1 MRTLILRRIL
11 QAIPVLIG
19 ISLISFAVIQLPP
32 GDYLTVYVNN
42 LAQQGEFVDQSEL
55 AALREAYALDR
66 PIHIQYLKW
75 VTNFVRGDMGYS
87 FYWEKPVNKLI
98 GERIALSMTI
108 AILTFAVTYAAAIPV
123 GIFSAVNKYKLWDN
137 VITFLAFI
145 GVGMPGF
152 LVALVAMYVAVK
164 YLGMSAGGLFSEEYL
179 DAEWSLG
186 RVWDMLKHLWMP
198 VLVIGLSRTA
208 GTLRTMRATTLDELG
223 KPYVEAARARGLTE
237 RRVVLRY
244 PVRVAINPLVSTIGW
259 RLRDIISGE
268 VLVSI
273 VLGLPTTGPLLTRA
287 LLVQD
292 TFLAGSF
299 IMILSS
305 VTVFGSLLSDILLAA
320 IDPRIRFG
328 GAD

>member
-19 ISLISFAVIQLPP
+19 ISLISFAIIQLPP
-32 GDYLTVYVNN
+32 GDYLTVYASN
-42 LAQQGEFVDQSEL
+42 LAQQGEFVDESEL

-66 PIHIQYLKW
+66 PLPVQYLTWLGK
-75 VTNFVRGDMGYS
+75 FVRGDMGYS
-87 FYWEKPVNKLI
+87 FYWEEPVNRLI
-98 GERIALSMTI
+98 GERIVLSMTI
-108 AILTFAVTYAAAIPV
+108 AILTFAVTYAIAIPV

-137 VITFLAFI
+137 IITFLAFI
-145 GVGMPGF
+145 GVGMPSF
-152 LVALVAMYVAVK
+152 LVALVAVYVGVK
-164 YLGMSAGGLFSEEYL
+164 YLGMSAGGLFSDEYL
-179 DAEWSLG
+179 DAEWSLA

-223 KPYVEAARARGLTE
+223 KPYVEAARARGLRE
-237 RRVVLRY
+237 RKAVLRY
-244 PVRVAINPLVSTIGW
+244 PVRVALNPLVSTIGW

-273 VLGLPTTGPLLTRA
+273 VLGIPTTGPLLTRA
-287 LLVQD
+287 LLTQD
-292 TFLAGSF
+292 VFLAGSF

-305 VTVFGSLLSDILLAA
+305 VTVFGSLLSDILLVA